1 MLLVILFTLRF
12 IRRLFG
18 LIMGIMGILTI
29 ILFSFIITNSIMT
42 IMVLIKIHFIMFC
55 FGRIKKTDLKI
66 NFKHSII
73 INHQK

>member
-55 FGRIKKTDLKI
+55 LGRIKKTDLKI